1 MIERDGQRLLVK
13 APMLIGTARVL
24 SEAGAALLPDGEAI
38 VDLSAV
44 ADADSSALAVL
55 FSWARV
61 QQARAGSLRVEGA
74 PRGVAALADMYG
86 VADLISI
93 S

>member
-1 MIERDGQRLLVK
+1 MIERDGQRLRVEV
-13 APMLIGTARVL
+13 PMLIGNARAL
-24 SEAGAALLPDGEAI
+24 SERGAALLPDGEAI
-38 VDLSAV
+38 IDLSAV

-61 QQARAGSLRVEGA
+61 QQAKSGSLRVEGA
-74 PRGVAALADMYG
+74 PRGVVALAEMYG
-86 VADLISI
+86 VVDLISL